1 MYLSHFG
8 LNEAP
13 YRITPHTDFFF
24 AGANRGA
31 TLEALLYAITH
42 DEGIVKVTG
51 EVGSGKTM
59 LCRVLIERL
68 PAEVETVYLANP
80 SLARDEIV
88 LAILDD
94 LKLPAAEQRP
104 NRLLRALQDHL
115 IELYAAGKRV
125 VLLIDEAHAMP
136 AETLEEIRLL
146 SNLESNR
153 HKLLQIALFGQQELD
168 EHLLTPR
175 MRPLRE
181 RVTHSFRLEPLVH
194 ADVGQYLMFRLRQA
208 GYKGPDLFD
217 RDALKLI
224 AQTSEGLTRRVN
236 ILADKALLSAY
247 MEGEHGINRKHAL
260 AAINDSEFAPLQ
272 KRRALAFGES
282 RWKRAGYWAG
292 GGAAVALLLGG
303 GMFAGAL
310 LTRSAAPVQV
320 VGIPRPAT
328 AVAPAPPTTPVV
340 TPTPGRPSEQRVVIS
355 SVATSTATSSP
366 KAALATDAATALS
379 GAAAPTPSALPA
391 SVPALRRPISI
402 PLPVPQ
408 FSATV
413 VPSQEPPVNTARSPS
428 ATAGGTRSEARPP
441 GQSLVQSTAKSTA
454 PRRPASRGAL
464 QAAEFGVGDAAA
476 DGGQNQPLSEQ
487 RH

>member
-1 MYLSHFG
+1 MYLEHFG
-8 LNEAP
+8 LSEAP

-24 AGANRGA
+24 DGANRGA

-94 LKLPAAEQRP
+94 LKLPAAGQRA
-104 NRLLRALQDHL
+104 NLLLRELQDHL
-115 IELYAAGKRV
+115 IELYSAGKRV

-208 GYKGPDLFD
+208 NYRGPDLFD
-217 RDALKLI
+217 RDAIKLI
-224 AQTSEGLTRRVN
+224 AQASEGLTRRVN

-247 MEGEHGINRKHAL
+247 MEGEHGITRKHAL
-260 AAINDSEFAPLQ
+260 AAINDSEFAPIG
-272 KRRALAFGES
+272 KRRAA
-282 RWKRAGYWAG
+282 RPPANWWTRAGYWAAG
-292 GGAAVALLLGG
+292 LASAAVLVAS
-303 GMFAGAL
+303 GMFAGAKMNRVEVESVKPAAAL
-310 LTRSAAPVQV
+310 PVTPPTAAQAHAAP
-320 VGIPRPAT
+320 
-328 AVAPAPPTTPVV
+328 AVAVPPP
-340 TPTPGRPSEQRVVIS
+340 
-355 SVATSTATSSP
+355 VATSRLPIGIPIPVPQFTASIAVLPAELPLPAVNGAATVPRTEVRREAASPP
-366 KAALATDAATALS
+366 KAVVSRPAPRTFARPIESAESATDAARE
-379 GAAAPTPSALPA
+379 SALN
-391 SVPALRRPISI
+391 PALPD
-402 PLPVPQ
+402 Q
-408 FSATV
+408 
-413 VPSQEPPVNTARSPS
+413 
-428 ATAGGTRSEARPP
+428 G
-441 GQSLVQSTAKSTA
+441 
-454 PRRPASRGAL
+454 
-464 QAAEFGVGDAAA
+464 
-476 DGGQNQPLSEQ
+476 
-487 RH
+487 H

>member
-1 MYLSHFG
+1 MYLEHFG
-8 LNEAP
+8 LSEAP

-24 AGANRGA
+24 DGANRGA

-94 LKLPAAEQRP
+94 LKLPAAGQRA
-104 NRLLRALQDHL
+104 NLLLRELQDHL
-115 IELYAAGKRV
+115 IELYSAGKRV

-208 GYKGPDLFD
+208 NYRGPDLFD
-217 RDALKLI
+217 RDAIKLI
-224 AQTSEGLTRRVN
+224 AQASEGLTRRVN

-247 MEGEHGINRKHAL
+247 MEGEHGITRKHAL
-260 AAINDSEFAPLQ
+260 AAINDSEFAPIG
-272 KRRALAFGES
+272 KRRAA
-282 RWKRAGYWAG
+282 RPPANWWTRAGYWAAG
-292 GGAAVALLLGG
+292 LASAAVLVAS
-303 GMFAGAL
+303 GMFAGAKMNRAEVESVKPAAAL
-310 LTRSAAPVQV
+310 PVTPPTAAQAQAQAPAAPAV
-320 VGIPRPAT
+320 
-328 AVAPAPPTTPVV
+328 AVAPAVPVTTVVPVAAV
-340 TPTPGRPSEQRVVIS
+340 VPTPAVPPA
-355 SVATSTATSSP
+355 VATSRLPIGIPIPVPQFTASIAVLPAELPLPAVNGAATVPRTEVRREAASPP
-366 KAALATDAATALS
+366 KAVVSRPAPRTFARPTEPAESATDAARE
-379 GAAAPTPSALPA
+379 SALN
-391 SVPALRRPISI
+391 PALPD
-402 PLPVPQ
+402 Q
-408 FSATV
+408 
-413 VPSQEPPVNTARSPS
+413 
-428 ATAGGTRSEARPP
+428 G
-441 GQSLVQSTAKSTA
+441 
-454 PRRPASRGAL
+454 
-464 QAAEFGVGDAAA
+464 
-476 DGGQNQPLSEQ
+476 
-487 RH
+487 H

>member
-1 MYLSHFG
+1 MYLAHFG
-8 LNEAP
+8 LSEAP

-24 AGANRGA
+24 DGANRGA

-94 LKLPAAEQRP
+94 LKLPAAGQRA
-104 NRLLRALQDHL
+104 NLLLRELQDHL
-115 IELYAAGKRV
+115 IELYSAGKRV

-168 EHLLTPR
+168 EHLLTTR

-208 GYKGPDLFD
+208 NYKGPDLFD
-217 RDALKLI
+217 RDAIKLI
-224 AQTSEGLTRRVN
+224 AQASEGLTRRIN

-260 AAINDSEFAPLQ
+260 AAINDSEFAPIG
-272 KRRALAFGES
+272 KRHVVVSLGTWWTRM
-282 RWKRAGYWAG
+282 GYWAAG
-292 GGAAVALLLGG
+292 LAAAVVLVAG
-303 GMFAGAL
+303 GMFAGAKMNRADVESVKPAAAL
-310 LTRSAAPVQV
+310 PVIPPTAAQSRALASAGTDSPARPAAPAVGVTPAIPTAV
-320 VGIPRPAT
+320 VPEVAAAAAVPRPPIGIPMPIPVPQFTASVAALPAERPAT
-328 AVAPAPPTTPVV
+328 AIKTPAAVPRAEILRAGNPPLKAVSSRLAPSTFAMPTES
-340 TPTPGRPSEQRVVIS
+340 GE
-355 SVATSTATSSP
+355 ST
-366 KAALATDAATALS
+366 TDAARE
-379 GAAAPTPSALPA
+379 SALN
-391 SVPALRRPISI
+391 PALKD
-402 PLPVPQ
+402 Q
-408 FSATV
+408 
-413 VPSQEPPVNTARSPS
+413 
-428 ATAGGTRSEARPP
+428 G
-441 GQSLVQSTAKSTA
+441 
-454 PRRPASRGAL
+454 
-464 QAAEFGVGDAAA
+464 
-476 DGGQNQPLSEQ
+476 
-487 RH
+487 H